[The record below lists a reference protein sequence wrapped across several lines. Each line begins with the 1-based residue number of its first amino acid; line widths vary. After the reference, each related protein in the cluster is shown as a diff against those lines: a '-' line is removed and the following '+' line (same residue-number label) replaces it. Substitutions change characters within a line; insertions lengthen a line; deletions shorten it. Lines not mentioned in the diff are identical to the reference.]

1 MRHNHTGKKNIQII
15 TLLVVPLLFI
25 IIGSMAYAA
34 WTDELTTTATLD
46 SADYQI
52 EIIDCWVQHYNGLGY
67 TLVFDQ
73 GGKEIAFA
81 DEAIFPGWNLTLIT
95 KVHNKAI
102 TISWYATI
110 NYTLYYQ
117 DETTGDWVECTATE
131 LYDLFRIKYT
141 GGFYMD
147 AGPDGIWCTPDDTVM
162 DPNYQIVP
170 CTCVYN
176 VQTMIF
182 DGQNHPE
189 LLGRTFNI
197 KVVLIATY
205 PQDLDPAAAPPP
217 VEVP

>member
-1 MRHNHTGKKNIQII
+1 
-15 TLLVVPLLFI
+15 
-25 IIGSMAYAA
+25 
-34 WTDELTTTATLD
+34 
-46 SADYQI
+46 
-52 EIIDCWVQHYNGLGY
+52 
-67 TLVFDQ
+67 
-73 GGKEIAFA
+73 
-81 DEAIFPGWNLTLIT
+81 
-95 KVHNKAI
+95 
-102 TISWYATI
+102 
-110 NYTLYYQ
+110 
-117 DETTGDWVECTATE
+117 
-131 LYDLFRIKYT
+131 
-141 GGFYMD
+141 
-147 AGPDGIWCTPDDTVM
+147 M